1 MNRSQVAGKLKGQI
15 CEFSGKLCEGLPKVV
30 GRFVGEAVYGILS
43 KQSVRVSEVARSL
56 NEPIRLIKT
65 ENRLCRELGR
75 MELGERIT
83 EKVIEQGAF
92 HVKKDT
98 LLIID
103 TSDVTKKYAKKME
116 YLAEVRDGSAKTMRH
131 GYWTLRVVGAELET
145 VKIMPLYERLYSQDA
160 PDFDSENT
168 EILKA
173 VDGVR
178 RHVGD
183 RGIWVMDRGG
193 DRRKLFVPFL
203 DRKMEF
209 IVRLQGDRHLVYRG
223 RNVLAENL
231 AVSCPMPYWERV
243 VKEEPSGEKVYTIE
257 VGFRRVRL
265 PGRAEELALVVVTG
279 LGSEPLMLLTTL
291 KVVNPAEAG
300 LFVALSYLR
309 RWQIEETIRFAKQ
322 AFRIEDIRVR
332 KYERLQNM
340 IAIAAAAVHFVAVWL
355 GEGLKLGILAHHA
368 LEASKRL
375 FGIPNF
381 RYYALADGIKAF
393 LEGSETPFRAT
404 KAQPRA
410 DPQLML
416 PI

>member
-1 MNRSQVAGKLKGQI
+1 MNRTQMANKLKGQI
-15 CEFSGKLCEGLPKVV
+15 REFSGKLCKGLPKVV
-30 GRFVGEAVYGILS
+30 GRFVEESLYGILS
-43 KQSVRVSEVARSL
+43 KQSVRVSEMARSL
-56 NEPIRLIKT
+56 NERIRLIKT
-65 ENRLCRELGR
+65 ENRLCRQLGR
-75 MELGERIT
+75 RELAEKIT

-92 HVKKDT
+92 HVLEDT

-116 YLAEVRDGSAKTMRH
+116 YLAEVRDGSEKTIRH
-131 GYWTLRVVGAELET
+131 GYWTVRVVGAELET
-145 VKIMPLYERLYSQDA
+145 VKIIPLYERLYSQDA

-178 RHVGD
+178 RRVECK
-183 RGIWVMDRGG
+183 GIWVMDRGG

-203 DRKMEF
+203 DRTMEF

-223 RNVLAENL
+223 RKVPVKDLAT
-231 AVSCPMPYWERV
+231 SCPMLYRERV
-243 VKEEPSGEKVYTIE
+243 VKEETSGEKVYTIE
-257 VGFRRVRL
+257 VGFRRVRM
-265 PGRAEELALVVVTG
+265 PNRPEELVLVVVTG

-291 KVVNPAEAG
+291 KVVKSRKSL
-300 LFVALSYLR
+300 LFVALAYLR

-340 IAIAAAAVHFVAVWL
+340 IAIVFAAVHFVAVWL

-393 LEGSETPFRAT
+393 LEGSQTPFRT
-404 KAQPRA
+404 GKAQARA

>member
-1 MNRSQVAGKLKGQI
+1 M
-15 CEFSGKLCEGLPKVV
+15 V
-30 GRFVGEAVYGILS
+30 GRFVAEALYGILS

-75 MELGERIT
+75 KELADRIT
-83 EKVIEQGAF
+83 ERVIEQGAF
-92 HVKKDT
+92 HVHRDT
-98 LLIID
+98 LLVID
-103 TSDVTKKYAKKME
+103 ISDVTKKYAKKME
-116 YLAEVRDGSAKTMRH
+116 YLAEVRDASEETVGK
-131 GYWTLRVVGAELET
+131 GYWTVQVVGAELET
-145 VKIMPLYERLYSQDA
+145 VKIVPLYGRLYSQDA

-173 VDGVR
+173 VDAVR
-178 RHVGD
+178 RRVEQ

-203 DRKMEF
+203 DRKMDF
-209 IVRLQGDRHLVYRG
+209 IVRLEGGRDLVYRG
-223 RNVLAENL
+223 GKVLAKDL
-231 AVSCPMPYWERV
+231 GASCPMLYRERV
-243 VKEEPSGEKVYTIE
+243 VKEERSGEKVYTIE

-265 PGRAEELALVVVTG
+265 PGRAEQLALVVVTG

-291 KVVNPAEAG
+291 KVVKSRKSL

-322 AFRIEDIRVR
+322 AFGLEDIRVR

-340 IAIAAAAVHFVAVWL
+340 MAVVLAAVHFVAVWL

-368 LEASKRL
+368 LDASKRL

-393 LEGSETPFRAT
+393 LEGSQTPFRT
-404 KAQPRA
+404 GKAQPRA

-416 PI
+416 PL